1 MAKYDIVYKN
11 LNIRGRLTDI
21 GVKDGKI
28 AKIGKIS
35 AKGIDME
42 GFETRAGLVDIHT
55 HGMGGIDTMD
65 GDLEALVKLYA
76 SEGTTTVCP
85 TTMTASREDV
95 AKILST
101 PFPKCGAKIAGFH
114 AEGPYI
120 SEKKAGAQNREHIR
134 KPDKEELSKFGSVS
148 LVTVAPEVEGAIEYI
163 ESESK
168 NAVICVGHTG
178 ADYDT
183 VCRAADA
190 GANCVTHLYNTM
202 PPLHHREPSV
212 LGAAADKDMFVQVI
226 SDGIHIHPSVVRLT
240 YKLFT
245 SDRMVL
251 ISDSMRATRLP
262 DGEYDLGG
270 QLMKVENSVART
282 PDGALAGSTSTLFDC
297 VKCAISFGIEPDEA
311 YKMASETPAKLLGLN
326 CGKIEVG
333 YDCDLILINK
343 DGSLA
348 KVIIDGKI
356 IKQ

>member
-11 LNIRGRLTDI
+11 LNIGGKILDLA
-21 GVKDGKI
+21 VKDGKI
-28 AKIGKIS
+28 AKIGKIA
-35 AKGIDME
+35 AKGIDMGGLE
-42 GFETRAGLVDIHT
+42 ARAGLVDIHT

-65 GDLEALVKLYA
+65 GDLESLVHLYA
-76 SEGTTTVCP
+76 KEGTTTVCP
-85 TTMTASREDV
+85 TTMTASPEDT
-95 AKILST
+95 AKILSL
-101 PFPKCGAKIAGFH
+101 PFPKGGAKIAGFH

-120 SEKKAGAQNREHIR
+120 SDKKAGAQNKEHIR
-134 KPDKEELSKFGSVS
+134 TPDPKELSRFGSVS
-148 LVTVAPEVEGAIEYI
+148 LVTVAPEVEGAMDYI
-163 ESESK
+163 KCEAK
-168 NAVICVGHTG
+168 NSVICVGHTG

-190 GANCVTHLYNTM
+190 GASCVTHLYNTM

-212 LGAAADKDMFVQVI
+212 LGAAADKNMYVQVI

-333 YDCDLILINK
+333 YDCDLIVIDK
-343 DGSLA
+343 DGNLSS
-348 KVIIDGKI
+348 VIIDGKI
-356 IKQ
+356 I

>member
-42 GFETRAGLVDIHT
+42 GLETRAGLVDIHT

-245 SDRMVL
+245 SERMVL

>member
-11 LNIRGRLTDI
+11 LNIGGKISDI
-21 GVKDGKI
+21 AVKDGKI
-28 AKIGKIS
+28 AKIGKIA
-35 AKGIDME
+35 AKGTDMGGLE
-42 GFETRAGLVDIHT
+42 ARAGLVDIHT

-65 GDLEALVKLYA
+65 GDLESLVHLYA
-76 SEGTTTVCP
+76 KEGTTTVCP

-95 AKILST
+95 ARILSL
-101 PFPKCGAKIAGFH
+101 PFPEGGAKIAGFH

-120 SEKKAGAQNREHIR
+120 SENKAGAQNKEHIR

-163 ESESK
+163 ESEAK

-212 LGAAADKDMFVQVI
+212 LGAAADKNMYVQVI

-326 CGKIEVG
+326 CGKIAVG
-333 YDCDLILINK
+333 YDCDLIVIDK
-343 DGSLA
+343 DGNLSS
-348 KVIIDGKI
+348 VIIDGKI
-356 IKQ
+356 I